1 MDIEGRGRR
10 NENKKKKKKK
20 QKTKKEKKEEEED
33 TEELIKR
40 VFKLREV
47 ILLVIGPPSP
57 PSIATYRRIGEENY
71 KREKRSSRGVGLE
84 GMRME
89 GGGDGKE

>member
-57 PSIATYRRIGEENY
+57 PSIATYRRISVGSELG
-71 KREKRSSRGVGLE
+71 KKIIKGRRGVLE
-84 GMRME
+84 A
-89 GGGDGKE
+89 

>member
-20 QKTKKEKKEEEED
+20 QKTKKEEKEEEED

-57 PSIATYRRIGEENY
+57 PSIATYRRISVGSELG
-71 KREKRSSRGVGLE
+71 KKIIKGRRGVLE
-84 GMRME
+84 A
-89 GGGDGKE
+89 

>member
-47 ILLVIGPPSP
+47 ILLVIGPSSP
-57 PSIATYRRIGEENY
+57 PSIATYRRISVGSELG
-71 KREKRSSRGVGLE
+71 KKIIKGRRGVLE
-84 GMRME
+84 A
-89 GGGDGKE
+89 

>member
-1 MDIEGRGRR
+1 MVEWISKEGD
-10 NENKKKKKKK
+10 EETKTKKKKKKK
-20 QKTKKEKKEEEED
+20 QKTKKEEKEEEED

-57 PSIATYRRIGEENY
+57 PSIATYRRISVGSELG
-71 KREKRSSRGVGLE
+71 KKIIKGRRGVLE
-84 GMRME
+84 A
-89 GGGDGKE
+89 

>member
-1 MDIEGRGRR
+1 MVEWISKEGD
-10 NENKKKKKKK
+10 EETKTKKKK
-20 QKTKKEKKEEEED
+20 KKEEEED